1 LRIGDRDRLFWPM
14 RITQTRARVGAR
26 WVAQA
31 ALALTLA
38 VSSSACV
45 ADDEDLLQLDE
56 SVDSTVTAEE
66 VSDRALATE
75 TGAATVTDK
84 AAITPTFRA
93 GLVPQTGISGTQ
105 RVNFAIP
112 LPAGRITDP
121 AQIRIGAGADNREI
135 RAARRVLA
143 RHPDGSP
150 RSVQIQVDISVTS
163 FRELVVQIGTAS
175 TMTPLTM
182 ASVASTLVSE
192 TSGPR
197 VWVLLPATW
206 LADSGVAGPVRA
218 QSEFAGTA
226 LDAWNDVCDYASFGS
241 DAFNA
246 QRASAGSWLFDRPT
260 ALYRGY
266 AMTGQL
272 GPLRSA
278 WREASTY
285 RAGTT
290 ISNGVA
296 TAIPVP
302 GASSDL
308 KYHYAQGLAIHYLL
322 SGDDR
327 YREAAEA
334 VAMRARQLWTSP
346 EYAGGSDF
354 WTERH
359 AGFGL
364 LAYEWA
370 AIVSDDRAAT
380 FTGYAQTAVDA
391 YLAMQTS
398 FPANYA
404 DAGARCF
411 AHQAS
416 AHGESYGYVGC
427 SPWMSAILADGLD
440 AYQRRVGGTRATAV
454 KQALVKLGRIIAR
467 DGRDATGRPLYWM
480 GVGTTQDLA
489 DDYDEHWGES
499 AYIVAMAWH
508 HAGRTDATLRRA
520 ADELVTGLRTRGEAG
535 QLRSFNWQCRSAV
548 SAPFFLE

>member
-1 LRIGDRDRLFWPM
+1 M
-14 RITQTRARVGAR
+14 RSTQTRAWVGAPG
-26 WVAQA
+26 VAA
-31 ALALTLA
+31 ATLALTLA

-45 ADDEDLLQLDE
+45 SDDQDLLQLDE
-56 SVDSTVTAEE
+56 SVDSTLTAEE
-66 VSDRALATE
+66 VSDRALAAE
-75 TGAATVTDK
+75 STDSDLTSK
-84 AAITPTFRA
+84 AAITPTFRV
-93 GLVPQTGISGTQ
+93 GLQPQTGISGTQ
-105 RVNFAIP
+105 RVNFAVP

-121 AQIRIGAGADNREI
+121 AQIRIGAGAENKEI

-150 RSVQIQVDISVTS
+150 RSVQIQVDVSVTS
-163 FRELVVQIGTAS
+163 FRDLAVQIGTAS

-182 ASVASTLVSE
+182 ASVSSTLVSE
-192 TSGPR
+192 TAGPK
-197 VWVLLPATW
+197 VWALLPATW
-206 LADSGVAGPVRA
+206 TAASGVAGPVRA

-226 LDAWNDVCDYASFGS
+226 LDAWNDVCDYDRFNS
-241 DAFNA
+241 DVFNA
-246 QRASAGSWLFDRPT
+246 ERANAGSWLFDRPT

-278 WREASTY
+278 WREASIY

-290 ISNGVA
+290 ISGGIA

-308 KYHYAQGLAIHYLL
+308 KYHYAQGMAIHYLL
-322 SGDDR
+322 TGDDR

-334 VAMRARQLWTSP
+334 IAMRAHQLWTSP

-380 FTGYAQTAVDA
+380 FAGYSQTAVDA
-391 YLAMQTS
+391 YLAAQNG
-398 FPANYA
+398 FPTNYT
-404 DAGARCF
+404 DTGARCF

-440 AYQRRVGGTRATAV
+440 AYQRRVGGSRATAV
-454 KQALVKLGRIIAR
+454 KQSLVKLGRIIAR
-467 DGRDATGRPLYWM
+467 DGRDSTGRPFYWM
-480 GVGTTQDLA
+480 GVGTTQDLR

-499 AYIVAMAWH
+499 AYVVAMAWH
-508 HAGRTDATLRRA
+508 HAGRNDATLRRA
-520 ADELVTGLRTRGEAG
+520 ADELVAGLRARGEAG

-548 SAPFFLE
+548 SAPFFLR